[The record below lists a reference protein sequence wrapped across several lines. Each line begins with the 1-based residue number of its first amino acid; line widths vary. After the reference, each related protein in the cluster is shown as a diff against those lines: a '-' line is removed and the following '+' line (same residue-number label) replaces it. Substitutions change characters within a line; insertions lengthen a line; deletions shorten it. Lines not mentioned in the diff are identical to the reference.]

1 MGTYASNF
9 LLNEEKYVGIVDGWN
24 EKLSSSSLK
33 LSELTPFIELYAVFK
48 SGDIIFKNPSVASE
62 VSQRL
67 VDVRIKENKDDTEHT
82 IKIAPICSSNK
93 TQLERDSLQS
103 LDSSYRGQPGI
114 NDLSVARG
122 AEASLNVKYDLSIT
136 IPNPEIFN
144 ELFEYSRLIS
154 TNSTFLIIYGWNIP
168 DTFGSSETVKPPNL
182 FSSSPSNPNS
192 TPIID
197 LKTGGKG
204 YYEAALVNVYKFDFS
219 FDNVGHLT
227 GKVSFLPEI
236 GSFLVGTRTDAI
248 SRGALN
254 RLISHSNTLPDDD
267 ADITFTVDGE
277 EKTMKFKDAINP
289 FYRGFFEL
297 GPDEFEE
304 AVGLLSTFGEAPPP
318 GEIIGE
324 PPNDNDN
331 QNKIARAAYKA
342 AVEAQGEFNIPT
354 DGTPFMGEVVSTV
367 FVPSAGSQTILNLL
381 TTMPNYGTN
390 LMKQIDA
397 DFKNQENPN
406 YVFDGLFSPTYV
418 RFVDNERKVGISDT
432 ETYTLRSNTSV
443 ISVPLMTILAE
454 GQEPEEGQG
463 ELLERSVASEFG
475 SDVKARVFIQSQP
488 VYFFLGAV
496 LESISHSVS
505 PSSDQSN
512 NELDVPSVKFVYND
526 LPFEPNQK
534 YSVPIPQPTKGQFDS
549 DKEAL
554 NSQIKDIDNQVSVI
568 DGKLGDDTK
577 YTNAEGE
584 QLEGDELADAKDT
597 DQQEKFELRKAR
609 AIAEANLVSLETIAD
624 GFINNYRS
632 LEVANVFDLPVDISR
647 VRSVMSNGNAPLHSL
662 IKQIIDLANE
672 TNPTIKLATRPYN
685 KNSRY
690 IEVYA
695 ANVEVEGVSKD
706 IFNSIN
712 LSDFGGDNLSPE
724 AKVQEANRI
733 LSRQTVVCEFG
744 TERSLVEN
752 FSLNAKVDATAF
764 ASFRLPA
771 VVGGR
776 SIDLSDLVKSELE
789 MNNSS
794 LIGDIENLIRKGF
807 VSSKKQLEDLQ
818 IITTNPDTG
827 RVENVSRIN
836 LTNFLKLASDSENV
850 AGRQVVVRLIDELR
864 AADSTFSNSIIAKQ
878 NARLMTGSDANS
890 GSNKPSFFG
899 GVLSNFLRRIT
910 LTIHGTVGLSTF
922 NLIYVKGL
930 MRGIEGIYQIT
941 SVTESLTPA
950 NFSTTLEC
958 ALVNYKD
965 SSPETNPFAA
975 GQLVS
980 LTQLSETG
988 FEGQPDYNDLITAT
1002 TTRLQQAT
1010 DANKINW
1017 DG

>member
-1 MGTYASNF
+1 
-9 LLNEEKYVGIVDGWN
+9 
-24 EKLSSSSLK
+24 
-33 LSELTPFIELYAVFK
+33 
-48 SGDIIFKNPSVASE
+48 
-62 VSQRL
+62 
-67 VDVRIKENKDDTEHT
+67 
-82 IKIAPICSSNK
+82 
-93 TQLERDSLQS
+93 
-103 LDSSYRGQPGI
+103 
-114 NDLSVARG
+114 
-122 AEASLNVKYDLSIT
+122 
-136 IPNPEIFN
+136 
-144 ELFEYSRLIS
+144 EYSRLIS

-168 DTFGSSETVKPPNL
+168 DTFGSSEVVRPPNL
-182 FSSSPSNPNS
+182 FSSSPTNQNS
-192 TPIID
+192 TPIIN
-197 LKTGGKG
+197 LKTGGRG

-236 GSFLVGTRTDAI
+236 GSFLVGTRTDTI

-289 FYRGFFEL
+289 AYKAFFEI

-304 AVGLLSTFGEAPPP
+304 IVAPLQYYESQSPALPP
-318 GEIIGE
+318 GEIVGIPE
-324 PPNDNDN
+324 NDT

-342 AVEAQGEFNIPT
+342 AVEAEGEFNIPT
-354 DGTPFMGEVVSTV
+354 DGTPFTGEVSRPENIFQNPDADTD
-367 FVPSAGSQTILNLL
+367 FDFDLL
-381 TTMPNYGTN
+381 TTMPNYGAEMMN
-390 LMKQIDA
+390 DIDN
-397 DFKNQENPN
+397 DFNNINNPN
-406 YVFDGLFSPTYV
+406 YVYDGLFVNGDTRPPAQADGEDRVGKVDQQTY
-418 RFVDNERKVGISDT
+418 DLRKK
-432 ETYTLRSNTSV
+432 TSIV
-443 ISVPLMTILAE
+443 SVPLISILAE
-454 GQEPEEGQG
+454 GQEPIEGQG
-463 ELLERSVASEFG
+463 EVLERFTGPEFG
-475 SDVKARVFIQSQP
+475 DDVKARIFIQSQP

-496 LESISHSVS
+496 LESISRSVAPAS
-505 PSSDQSN
+505 NQNN
-512 NELDVPSVKFVYND
+512 NEVDTPSVKFVYND

-534 YSVPIPQPTKGQFDS
+534 YSVPIPRPTKDQFDS
-549 DKEAL
+549 DKESL
-554 NSQIKDIDNQVSVI
+554 NSQIQDINNQVSVI
-568 DGKLGDDTK
+568 DGRLGDNAK

-584 QLEGDELADAKDT
+584 QLEGDELADAQSADRE
-597 DQQEKFELRKAR
+597 EKYELLKAK
-609 AIAEANLVSLETIAD
+609 AVAELNIISLDDIAD
-624 GFINNYRS
+624 GFINNFGS
-632 LEVANVFDLPVDISR
+632 LEVSNVFDLPVDISR

-724 AKVQEANRI
+724 AKVQEANRV
-733 LSRQTVVCEFG
+733 LSGKTVVCEFG

-776 SIDLSDLVKSELE
+776 SIDLSELVKSELR
-789 MNNSS
+789 MNNDGF
-794 LIGDIENLIRKGF
+794 LDDITSLIRKGL

-827 RVENVSRIN
+827 AVVDVSRAN
-836 LTNFLKLASDSENV
+836 LRNFLELANDSQNV

-988 FEGQPDYNDLITAT
+988 FEGQPDYETLITQT

-1017 DG
+1017 DS